1 MQKATGKI
9 RRLKKSTKAEKS
21 YKQNKSEPFS
31 RNDYGA

>member
-9 RRLKKSTKAEKS
+9 RRLKKSIKADKS

-31 RNDYGA
+31 RNDYAV